1 LYSAD
6 RIQIENYPTHDT
18 FRNTLKLYMQINMSW
33 KILKDGIVRNLKSMK
48 GRQLNNQKKGTT
60 RIPLT
65 SRVRQLFPVLPVAPI
80 VLNNERGKDAVL

>member
-1 LYSAD
+1 VIDIKKTSLQ
-6 RIQIENYPTHDT
+6 QIKEKIVSLIIISSKHRRKY
-18 FRNTLKLYMQINMSW
+18 L

-60 RIPLT
+60 RIPIT